1 MYFVWL
7 SPLYFLFWGGG
18 ILAFGLVL
26 EEVVIFRVK
35 LASLMVAVSHRN
47 GDF

>member
-7 SPLYFLFWGGG
+7 SPLYFQRGG